1 MCFGNDGMGCED
13 DIAAVER
20 VERAVS
26 LFEEGFSCS
35 QAVLGAYSERF
46 GLACEAALKLS
57 AGFGGGMKMAGTC
70 GAVTGA
76 LMVIGLKHG
85 HSDAADKEG
94 KRKVGALIKDFV
106 ARFKERNYSLTCK
119 ELLGCDISTPQGK
132 QEAEEKNL
140 TQTICPKYVHDAAR
154 ILDEMLS
161 LDGNYD
167 STD

>member
-57 AGFGGGMKMAGTC
+57 AGFG
-70 GAVTGA
+70 
-76 LMVIGLKHG
+76 
-85 HSDAADKEG
+85 
-94 KRKVGALIKDFV
+94 
-106 ARFKERNYSLTCK
+106 
-119 ELLGCDISTPQGK
+119 CDISTPQGK